1 MAAVIRIH
9 RFRRLASV
17 PIAARKAARA
27 PVMSQETR
35 TLQSRVEATYKT
47 RDVEGVL
54 DLYFYRP
61 IGYRLAEIFAQ
72 LKITPAGVSLL
83 AGICGVIAG
92 HLYFYRDLGVNI
104 WGMLLHVCANTLD
117 NADGQLARLTHQQ
130 SRKGRIIDSVAD
142 HCVFASI
149 YVHLTL
155 RYVFEGASPAIWV
168 LAFGAAIS
176 HALQGAAADY
186 YRNSF
191 LYFTGTA
198 RADIDSSSALRPEY
212 RRVSWRRKPWDK
224 FLLALYLNFTRQQ
237 EMLGPHLKKLR
248 ENAIAVFHGQIPGG
262 LQQRYRNAAGP
273 MLRWWRVLM
282 TNTRMLVLFLLL
294 FLGCPVYYFWF
305 ELIPLNML
313 LVYLIARQEKM
324 AESLERFVVTKQ
336 TSD

>member
-1 MAAVIRIH
+1 MPAQT
-9 RFRRLASV
+9 V
-17 PIAARKAARA
+17 PTATTTLESTFKAR
-27 PVMSQETR
+27 E
-35 TLQSRVEATYKT
+35 
-47 RDVEGVL
+47 VEGLL
-54 DLYFYRP
+54 DLRFYRP
-61 IGYRLAEIFAQ
+61 LGFRLAELFAR
-72 LKITPAGVSLL
+72 LKMTPAAVSLL
-83 AGICGVIAG
+83 AGMVGVVAG
-92 HLYFYRDLGVNI
+92 HLYYYRTLSINI
-104 WGMLLHVCANTLD
+104 VGMVLHVCANTLD
-117 NADGQLARLTHQQ
+117 NADGQLARLTHRQ

-155 RYVFEGASPAIWV
+155 RYVFAGASPSIWF
-168 LAFGAAIS
+168 LALGAAIS
-176 HALQGAAADY
+176 HGLQGAAADY

-191 LYFTGTA
+191 LYFTTA
-198 RADIDSSSALRPEY
+198 ARRTDLDSSSALRPEY
-212 RRVSWRRKPWDK
+212 RRLSWGQKPWDK

-248 ENAIAVFHGQIPGG
+248 ENAIRVFHSQIPGG
-262 LQQRYRNAAGP
+262 LQQRYRDAAGP
-273 MLRWWRVLM
+273 MLRWWRFLM

-336 TSD
+336 TST